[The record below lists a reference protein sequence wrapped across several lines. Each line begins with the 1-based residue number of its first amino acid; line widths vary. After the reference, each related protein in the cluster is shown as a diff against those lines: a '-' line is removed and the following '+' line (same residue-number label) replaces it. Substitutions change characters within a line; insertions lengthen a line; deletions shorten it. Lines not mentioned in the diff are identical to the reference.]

1 MNNFGGEFFLF
12 IYTLLGREHW
22 ARTLAWRGKSIES
35 AVRRKF
41 CHKPRGPPTLVSVP
55 LASFHGWKCIE
66 WAKNEGRIRPTASF
80 RAIVHK
86 TGQTLARN
94 HCGGYEILATA
105 RKTDVAVSP
114 VPGATCQRL
123 PWWNFKSVLFAAL
136 SSRFQFSKKVQTFQ
150 HPWLKAQTIVCFNR
164 MFDLRYRY
172 LLWSMHYFGRSFH
185 VYFGINF
192 RARKRKIK
200 GSRKILDDNEK
211 RRNSLKKKN
220 RVFVINE
227 INFRRKVLLFLIQYE
242 YKLFIR
248 EIRWDAANEIFN

>member
-66 WAKNEGRIRPTASF
+66 WAKNEGRIRPIASF

-136 SSRFQFSKKVQTFQ
+136 SSRFQFPKKVQTFQ
-150 HPWLKAQTIVCFNR
+150 HPWLKAQTTLYSPTLPLIVCLILDIGTCYDRCIISVVLF
-164 MFDLRYRY
+164 MFI
-172 LLWSMHYFGRSFH
+172 
-185 VYFGINF
+185 GINF

-200 GSRKILDDNEK
+200 GSRKTLDDNEK
-211 RRNSLKKKN
+211 RRNSLEKKT
-220 RVFVINE
+220 
-227 INFRRKVLLFLIQYE
+227 E
-242 YKLFIR
+242 YSS
-248 EIRWDAANEIFN
+248 